1 MVWWWRVAFTGEAYD
16 MHKAGRPESWQDQ
29 VEKVAHL
36 GWGFEDAQRLGRGSV
51 GRQVGVGRK

>member
-1 MVWWWRVAFTGEAYD
+1 MAFTGEAYD